1 MATVTEEIDL
11 PVNTNAD
18 EAAGEFKNLRTQIR
32 ETTVALQAL
41 EAQGKTNTAE
51 FEALRKKL
59 DDLNDTA
66 DVAAFRA
73 GQLDDR
79 LAALPGVAGQAGQAF
94 KSFNDTLKLLATNP
108 ILLTITLVVGALVAM
123 KKALESTAE
132 GQATLNKLS
141 TAFDKILGPILAIIE
156 TVAVPLFNTLA
167 DILVKVGDGFAW
179 FAEKLGISKEK
190 IAEASSGIEDF
201 KKQNQDFL
209 KQMQAMQD
217 EADRLALKK
226 QADRD
231 RLALLQDKKTKDEE
245 IKQSTFLASQ
255 KAKLTAEN
263 NDLYL
268 AKLKEL
274 NKKILEEERKLAEER
289 KKATIDQIKSALD
302 ASIAVNLAEID
313 ARKKRGEI
321 TIEEE
326 RQLTDDIF
334 KVRII
339 AAKKL
344 NAEEEKLAKEQ
355 LDAGKISDLQYK
367 ALQKQNNAE
376 ILLLGQQRAEKAYD
390 ITKEGLNKIAELQ
403 NFAAIEEFEGRVTEL
418 DKLSAEKDFDF
429 QADIARENERLALQ
443 KEIYDKQ
450 LALLKDNTIEKAKL
464 QSDYVKETQATQKKI
479 TQIEKD
485 EQEYRYQIAFKYADL
500 TMQIGKLISSVAGE
514 NKQLA
519 LLGLQ
524 IESASALATIG
535 ISTYKNAAK
544 AGFTTPMGIAE
555 IAAGIVAAAAV
566 VVSYNKGVQEINKV
580 PTPGG
585 GSGGGAS
592 APSIA
597 PPTITAPEVNL
608 FTATQQGTTAGIVAG
623 AISSNNSADRPMKVY
638 VTSNDVTSTQELDR
652 KALNLARL

>member
-41 EAQGKTNTAE
+41 EAQGQTNTAE

-59 DDLNDTA
+59 DELNDTA

-94 KSFNDTLKLLATNP
+94 KSFNDTLKILATNP

-156 TVAVPLFNTLA
+156 TVAVPIFNTLA
-167 DILVKVGDGFAW
+167 DILVKVGEGFAW

-209 KQMQAMQD
+209 KQMQTMTD
-217 EADRLALKK
+217 EADRLALTK
-226 QADRD
+226 QRDKD
-231 RLALLQDKKTKDEE
+231 RLALLQDKRAKDEE
-245 IKQSTFLASQ
+245 IKQSTFLADQ

-263 NDLYL
+263 NALYL

-274 NKKILEEERKLAEER
+274 NRKILEEDLKLAEER
-289 KKATIDQIKSALD
+289 RKAAYDQAQETISTTISLEKAL
-302 ASIAVNLAEID
+302 IELA
-313 ARKKRGEI
+313 KRYDNI
-321 TIEEE
+321 TLEEEVTALEEANDLQVAALKRANTEEE
-326 RQLTDDIF
+326 R
-334 KVRII
+334 
-339 AAKKL
+339 AAKQKL
-344 NAEEEKLAKEQ
+344 DKKQITDAQYQLLIEENN
-355 LDAGKISDLQYK
+355 DKILLLQTQQEIALFDIVKAADDKNK
-367 ALQKQNNAE
+367 ALQQLKN
-376 ILLLGQQRAEKAYD
+376 
-390 ITKEGLNKIAELQ
+390 ITEL
-403 NFAAIEEFEGRVTEL
+403 EGRIAQL
-418 DKLSAEKDFDF
+418 DEEQAVKDFDF
-429 QADIARENERLALQ
+429 AEDIKRERAKMAFQE
-443 KEIYDKQ
+443 EIYNEQVK
-450 LALLKDNTIEKAKL
+450 LLKDNTAEKVKL
-464 QSDYVKETQATQKKI
+464 QNDYFKQTRESEKKI

-485 EQEYRYQIAFKYADL
+485 EKEYRYQIAFKYADL

-555 IAAGIVAAAAV
+555 IIAGVAAAAAV
-566 VVSYNKGVQEINKV
+566 VISYNKGVQEINKV
-580 PTPGG
+580 NVPGG
-585 GSGGGAS
+585 NTGGAG
-592 APSIA
+592 APSLS

-608 FTATQQGTTAGIVAG
+608 FTATQQGTTAGIIAG
-623 AISSNNSADRPMKVY
+623 TISSNNSADRPMKVY
-638 VTSNDVTSTQELDR
+638 VTSNDITSTQELDR